1 MELKIKRL
9 TETAKIP
16 QYKTLGAACFDLCA
30 DEDAE
35 VWHYDGVRLISTGLA
50 FEVPFGH
57 VMLVYLRSGVSIKK
71 PIALANHVGVV
82 DSDYRGEV
90 KIPVRLVSAVDVA
103 DYEPLTITKG
113 ERIAQ
118 AMIVPYVK
126 AEIKEVEELSE
137 TKRGAGGFGSTGD
150 K

>member
-16 QYKTLGAACFDLCA
+16 QYETLGAACFDLCA
-30 DEDAE
+30 DEDVMA
-35 VWHYDGVRLISTGLA
+35 WLIDGAKLIPTGLA

-71 PIALANHVGVV
+71 PITLANCVGVI

-90 KIPVRLVSAVDVA
+90 KIPIRAVQPQMLVV
-103 DYEPLTITKG
+103 EKG

-126 AEIKEVEELSE
+126 AEIKEVDELSE
-137 TKRGAGGFGSTGD
+137 TKRGTGGFGSTGVR
-150 K
+150 